1 MKKITSTFTLLF
13 DVENFERKKKS
24 IIRAKIKENMVKD
37 NTIRTYQIKIR
48 LFEIL
53 KFKINICLVKF
64 LERLIQNIRKIIL

>member
-1 MKKITSTFTLLF
+1 MKKITSTFTLLL

-24 IIRAKIKENMVKD
+24 IIKAKIKENIVKD
-37 NTIRTYQIKIR
+37 NTIRTYQIKIQ

-64 LERLIQNIRKIIL
+64 L